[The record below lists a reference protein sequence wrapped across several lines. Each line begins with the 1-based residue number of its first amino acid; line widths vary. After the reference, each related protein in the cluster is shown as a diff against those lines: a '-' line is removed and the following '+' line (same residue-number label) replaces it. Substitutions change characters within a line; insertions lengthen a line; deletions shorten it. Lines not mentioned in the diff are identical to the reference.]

1 MEQVEDRFFL
11 LEREIDLHLQELGS
25 SKSFPPPPPEGS
37 SLSCGEQCRTLLS
50 YFRFLSGVLFVNR
63 NLTHTTR
70 CVTQGNRTYKL
81 QKLVYG
87 PRFDVITPK
96 G

>member
-11 LEREIDLHLQELGS
+11 LEREIDLHLQELRS

-50 YFRFLSGVLFVNR
+50 YFRFLSGVLSPIGLGG
-63 NLTHTTR
+63 NLKKGRSIKNQFLT
-70 CVTQGNRTYKL
+70 VKEDNMQF
-81 QKLVYG
+81 
-87 PRFDVITPK
+87 FDIFI
-96 G
+96 